1 MTEADSPSPASPAP
15 DPRVVLLVDD
25 QPEVLTTLGTLLRQS
40 GYTVVLIEQFDE
52 ARRFIDGTP
61 PDALITDV
69 RLGAFNGLQLVLHM
83 RDARPEAP
91 ILVLSAFSDPMIQ
104 REAEKQGA
112 RYLTKP
118 ITRQELVAAL
128 EGEFKKRTQ

>member
-1 MTEADSPSPASPAP
+1 
-15 DPRVVLLVDD
+15 VVLLVDD

-40 GYTVVLIEQFDE
+40 GYSVVLIEQFEE
-52 ARRFIDGTP
+52 ARRYIDQTP

-69 RLGAFNGLQLVLHM
+69 RLGAINGLQLVLHM
-83 RDARPEAP
+83 RDAKPDAP
-91 ILVLSAFSDPMIQ
+91 ILVLSAFSDAMIQ

-118 ITRQELVAAL
+118 ITRQDLVAAL
-128 EGEFKKRTQ
+128 EEEWTRRG